1 MDIPDNHA
9 ESAAGRRPARANAAS
24 RGPQGEPAGTPG
36 TPGTSPSVNGADGAD
51 RAAGHA
57 NGSRPEASGEPAA
70 LNGAGPGRREA
81 GTAGVSAPAADR
93 TAPNGSADGSADR
106 AASNGSADGAA
117 DRSVSN
123 GSADG
128 SADRAASNG
137 SADGAADRTVSNGS
151 ADGAAD
157 RAAST
162 VGAAAAA
169 EEAEPGSPPGPAEDR
184 TGTAERA
191 ASRSRRPPAVTRDTA
206 RPEGGGRAA
215 PGDAPA
221 PARQWPLLTVLGLA
235 ALGLLI
241 VGADPFDQAF
251 RVGTMLVGL
260 ALLTGAALRRALPS
274 VGMLAV
280 RSRFT
285 DMVTY
290 GLLGT
295 VIVLLALMVQPQPW
309 LEIPFL
315 EEAVRF
321 TVR

>member
-1 MDIPDNHA
+1 MDTPDNHA
-9 ESAAGRRPARANAAS
+9 ESAAGRRPARANGAS

-36 TPGTSPSVNGADGAD
+36 TPGTSPSVNGADGAA

-57 NGSRPEASGEPAA
+57 NGSRSEASGEPAA

-93 TAPNGSADGSADR
+93 TASNGSADDAGT
-106 AASNGSADGAA
+106 ASNGSAD
-117 DRSVSN
+117 RT
-123 GSADG
+123 
-128 SADRAASNG
+128 ASNG
-137 SADGAADRTVSNGS
+137 SADRTASNGS
-151 ADGAAD
+151 ADDAGAASTGSADRTASDGSAD

-169 EEAEPGSPPGPAEDR
+169 EEAQPGSPPGPAEEGTD
-184 TGTAERA
+184 TAERA

>member
-1 MDIPDNHA
+1 MGTPDNHA
-9 ESAAGRRPARANAAS
+9 DPVAGRRPARANGSS
-24 RGPQGEPAGTPG
+24 RGPRDEPAPAPGRPG
-36 TPGTSPSVNGADGAD
+36 TAPPANGAERTDQSASGPNAT
-51 RAAGHA
+51 
-57 NGSRPEASGEPAA
+57 RPEASDEPVP
-70 LNGAGPGRREA
+70 LNGEGAVRRDRGA
-81 GTAGVSAPAADR
+81 PDGAAPAADR
-93 TAPNGSADGSADR
+93 VASNRSANGSASGADR
-106 AASNGSADGAA
+106 ADPTAIAG
-117 DRSVSN
+117 
-123 GSADG
+123 
-128 SADRAASNG
+128 
-137 SADGAADRTVSNGS
+137 
-151 ADGAAD
+151 
-157 RAAST
+157 
-162 VGAAAAA
+162 GAAAAG
-169 EEAEPGSPPGPAEDR
+169 EGPSNDTRREPAGDPA
-184 TGTAERA
+184 GAGERA
-191 ASRSRRPPAVTRDTA
+191 TSRSRRPPAVTRDTA

-241 VGADPFDQAF
+241 VGADPFEQAF
-251 RVGTMLVGL
+251 RVGTMLVGV
-260 ALLTGAALRRALPS
+260 ALLTGTVLRRVLPS

>member
-93 TAPNGSADGSADR
+93 TAPNGSADDAG
-106 AASNGSADGAA
+106 
-117 DRSVSN
+117 
-123 GSADG
+123 
-128 SADRAASNG
+128 AASNG

-151 ADGAAD
+151 ADGTASNGSAD

>member
-9 ESAAGRRPARANAAS
+9 ESAAGRRPARANGAS

-36 TPGTSPSVNGADGAD
+36 TSPSVNGAAGAD

-93 TAPNGSADGSADR
+93 TAPNGSADDAG
-106 AASNGSADGAA
+106 AASNGSAD
-117 DRSVSN
+117 
-123 GSADG
+123 
-128 SADRAASNG
+128 
-137 SADGAADRTVSNGS
+137 RTATNGS

-184 TGTAERA
+184 TDTAERA

>member
-9 ESAAGRRPARANAAS
+9 ESAAGRRPARANGAS
-24 RGPQGEPAGTPG
+24 RGPQGEPAG

-51 RAAGHA
+51 RAAGPA
-57 NGSRPEASGEPAA
+57 DGSRPEASGEPAA
-70 LNGAGPGRREA
+70 LNGAGPVRREA

-93 TAPNGSADGSADR
+93 
-106 AASNGSADGAA
+106 AA
-117 DRSVSN
+117 SN

-137 SADGAADRTVSNGS
+137 SADGSADRTASDASADGSADRAASNGS
-151 ADGAAD
+151 ADDAD
-157 RAAST
+157 RAAAT

-169 EEAEPGSPPGPAEDR
+169 EEPEPGPPPGPAEDR
-184 TGTAERA
+184 TDRTDTAERP

>member
-9 ESAAGRRPARANAAS
+9 ESAAGRRPARASGAS

-70 LNGAGPGRREA
+70 RNGAGPVGREA

-93 TAPNGSADGSADR
+93 TVSDGSADR
-106 AASNGSADGAA
+106 T
-117 DRSVSN
+117 VS
-123 GSADG
+123 
-128 SADRAASNG
+128 
-137 SADGAADRTVSNGS
+137 DGAADRTVSDGS
-151 ADGAAD
+151 AERAATNSSADDAD
-157 RAAST
+157 RAATT

-184 TGTAERA
+184 TDTAERA

-241 VGADPFDQAF
+241 VGVDPFDQAF

>member
-9 ESAAGRRPARANAAS
+9 ESAAGRRPARANGAS

-36 TPGTSPSVNGADGAD
+36 TSPSVNSADGAD
-51 RAAGHA
+51 RAAGPA
-57 NGSRPEASGEPAA
+57 DGSRPEASGEPAA
-70 LNGAGPGRREA
+70 LNGAGPVRREA

-93 TAPNGSADGSADR
+93 TASNGSADGSADRTASDASADGSADR
-106 AASNGSADGAA
+106 AASKGSAD
-117 DRSVSN
+117 D
-123 GSADG
+123 
-128 SADRAASNG
+128 ADRAA
-137 SADGAADRTVSNGS
+137 T
-151 ADGAAD
+151 
-157 RAAST
+157 T

-169 EEAEPGSPPGPAEDR
+169 EEPEPGPPPGPAEDR
-184 TGTAERA
+184 TDRTDTAERA